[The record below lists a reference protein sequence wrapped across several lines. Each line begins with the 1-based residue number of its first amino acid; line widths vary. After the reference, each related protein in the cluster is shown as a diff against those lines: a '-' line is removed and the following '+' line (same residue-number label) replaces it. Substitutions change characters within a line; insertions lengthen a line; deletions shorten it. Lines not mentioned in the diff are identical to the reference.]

1 MSTKTY
7 SQTSRDRLAAN
18 FFIVIPVL
26 AVLGVIRYFQRP
38 KPSNDI
44 GRDPALPL

>member
-18 FFIVIPVL
+18 LFLALPVL
-26 AVLGVIRYFQRP
+26 VVLGVIRYFQRP
-38 KPSNDI
+38 KATATNDEPSQ
-44 GRDPALPL
+44 PL

>member
-1 MSTKTY
+1 MSQKSY

-18 FFIVIPVL
+18 LFIAIPVL
-26 AVLGVIRYFQRP
+26 VVLGVIRYFQRP
-38 KPSNDI
+38 GASDEV